1 MSASLRS
8 LSSIKELNANGK
20 VMNSQMILFSCYSNV
35 GRVGGRQTVSIG
47 FGCEKVGIVA
57 HEIGCVEEIERK

>member
-1 MSASLRS
+1 
-8 LSSIKELNANGK
+8 
-20 VMNSQMILFSCYSNV
+20 MNSQMILFSCYSNV